1 MDRRVEAALEVLRGS
16 PAEQVAAD
24 HGVDAAQV
32 REWTQ
37 LFVEG
42 GKLRLDG
49 RMDPTSYEARD
60 RFLTLIAHEFRTPL
74 TIIGGWVETLRSA
87 DLPPTVTQ
95 SALSV
100 IARQVGYLQRIARD
114 ALDAGA
120 VARGQLRLVV
130 GPVDLRGLLEG
141 VIRSTQDAAVLRS
154 ERPVVV
160 VGDAARLEQVAAEVI
175 AHARRLAGD
184 GPVCVEAADGEVVAT
199 VEVAVAGKRL
209 SFADAAVLF
218 EPFERADTSIG
229 TGLGLFLCRALLS
242 AHGGEIGVRSD
253 DAATVFW
260 FRVPSAGPTEGPLV
274 ERS

>member
-1 MDRRVEAALEVLRGS
+1 MAVLGGS
-16 PAEQVAAD
+16 TAEQVAAD
-24 HGVDAAQV
+24 HNVDPDQV
-32 REWTQ
+32 REWVR
-37 LFVEG
+37 LLLEG

-87 DLPPTVTQ
+87 DLPPAMTEA
-95 SALSV
+95 ALSI
-100 IARQVGYLQRIARD
+100 IARQVGYLERIARD
-114 ALDAGA
+114 AVDAGA

-130 GPVDLRGLLEG
+130 GSVDLRSLIAG
-141 VIRSTQDAAVLRS
+141 VISSTRDAAELHGG
-154 ERPVVV
+154 EPVVV

-184 GPVCVEAADGEVVAT
+184 GPVCVDVTSDATVAT
-199 VEVAVAGKRL
+199 TEVAVSGKRL
-209 SFADAAVLF
+209 SFAEAAVLF

-253 DAATVFW
+253 EAATIFW
-260 FRVPSAGPTEGPLV
+260 FRVPCAGPSEGPLV
-274 ERS
+274 ERP